1 MLNLAVAVPRKGES
15 MKTASVVAA
24 LCLGASLLGR
34 SALAADVSGGATIVP
49 ITGGLPAGSFDI
61 KTDAASIFLERAVL
75 FKENGWFTKDKEVAI
90 TAKMSINSRKRNSS
104 STTLTISRVYKFDV
118 KTYDDGRVEIP
129 IKSLPL
135 LDTFNL
141 SGEDYLVTSI
151 VMDLF
156 LSKKKEKTD
165 FTKTLE
171 TVIEVSKRIPIPV
184 NPYAEYASVFG
195 DSFSQ
200 VVERAIQEGADTV
213 PFASFGLRFLQGSTS
228 AAYTEKPGVHA
239 IVIAGKAQEPGVL
252 PLEKLDGKSLAYDEI
267 AGLSYAGNR
276 VKNNHIIVRVT
287 ASTDPWKSLASS
299 KDTLERL
306 YAEGKGALAFSKAQ
320 GISAPNLAAI
330 IKRQDASDTF
340 TLSSAETVQF
350 ESAIK
355 EFNNIRASS
364 VFQF

>member
-1 MLNLAVAVPRKGES
+1 
-15 MKTASVVAA
+15 MKTASVIAA
-24 LCLGASLLGR
+24 LCLGTSLLGGAA
-34 SALAADVSGGATIVP
+34 SASEASGGATIVP
-49 ITGGLPAGSFDI
+49 IANDLPSGTFDI

-156 LSKKKEKTD
+156 LSKRKEKTE

-171 TVIEVSKRIPIPV
+171 TVIEVSRKIPIPV

-200 VVERAIQEGADTV
+200 VVERAINEGADTV
-213 PFASFGLRFLQGSTS
+213 PFASFGLRFLQGGRA
-228 AAYTEKPGVHA
+228 AAYTERPGVHA
-239 IVIAGKAQEPGVL
+239 ILIAGKAQEPGVV
-252 PLEKLDGKSLAYDEI
+252 PLEKLNGKSLVYDDI
-267 AGLSYAGNR
+267 VGLTYDGNR
-276 VKNNHIIVRVT
+276 VKNNHIIVRVI
-287 ASTDPWKSLASS
+287 ASTDPWKSWASA

-306 YAEGKGALAFSKAQ
+306 SVEGKSALAFSKEQ
-320 GISAPNLAAI
+320 GIPAPNLAAI
-330 IKRQDASDTF
+330 LKRQDTADSVLLTS
-340 TLSSAETVQF
+340 TENGQF
-350 ESAIK
+350 ESAIR
-355 EFNNIRASS
+355 EFNDIRAASA
-364 VFQF
+364 FRF

>member
-1 MLNLAVAVPRKGES
+1 
-15 MKTASVVAA
+15 MKTASVIAA
-24 LCLGASLLGR
+24 LCWAPRCWGHCQR
-34 SALAADVSGGATIVP
+34 VRVSGATIVP
-49 ITGGLPAGSFDI
+49 IANDLPSGTFDI

-75 FKENGWFTKDKEVAI
+75 FKENGWFTKKGRVAI

-156 LSKKKEKTD
+156 LREKKTE

-171 TVIEVSKRIPIPV
+171 TVIEVSRKIPIPV

-200 VVERAIQEGADTV
+200 VVERAINEGADTV
-213 PFASFGLRFLQGSTS
+213 PFASFGLRFLQGGRA
-228 AAYTEKPGVHA
+228 AAYTERPGVHA
-239 IVIAGKAQEPGVL
+239 ILIAGKAQEPGVV
-252 PLEKLDGKSLAYDEI
+252 PLEKLNGKSLVYDDI
-267 AGLSYAGNR
+267 VGLTYDGNR
-276 VKNNHIIVRVT
+276 VKNNHIIVRVI
-287 ASTDPWKSLASS
+287 ASTDP
-299 KDTLERL
+299 
-306 YAEGKGALAFSKAQ
+306 
-320 GISAPNLAAI
+320 
-330 IKRQDASDTF
+330 
-340 TLSSAETVQF
+340 
-350 ESAIK
+350 
-355 EFNNIRASS
+355 
-364 VFQF
+364 